1 MSYFCASI
9 LYSLKEIIFIAIL
22 YPNRSPSQRF
32 RYEQYIP
39 FLESQGYQCTL
50 KWIINKEDE
59 HAFYKGNLLAKLWV
73 FLKATLR
80 LIHICYSVKK
90 PFKIFIQREVYFL
103 GTPLFAKWLSKKASI
118 IYDFDDS
125 IWLPNISESNRYLA
139 FLKSTNKTKKIISFS
154 KQVIAGNDFLAEYAQ
169 QFNQNV
175 TVIPTCVD
183 TQKFK
188 PNDTHKISSKVTIG
202 WTGSHTTIPH
212 FKEIIPVLH
221 ILKEKYQDRL
231 DFIVIGDPNFEYKP
245 LGIQGQAW
253 RASHEVEDLY
263 PIDIGIMPLPDDP
276 WSQGKCGFKAIQYM
290 ALSIPTVMSPVGVN
304 PKVANYGKAAYLAS
318 DSSEWVSILS
328 ELIENPQ
335 LRQQFGTI
343 ARQHIVANYSLDAN
357 APLFLKVISDTKL

>member
-1 MSYFCASI
+1 M
-9 LYSLKEIIFIAIL
+9 KEIIFIAIL

-80 LIHICYSVKK
+80 LIHICYSVQK
-90 PFKIFIQREVYFL
+90 PYKIFIQREVYFL
-103 GTPLFAKWLSKKASI
+103 GTPIFEKWLSKKAPI

-125 IWLPNISESNRYLA
+125 IWLPNISESNSYLA

-154 KQVIAGNDFLAEYAQ
+154 KQVIAGNDFLAQYAKP
-169 QFNQNV
+169 FHQNV

-183 TQKFK
+183 TQKYK
-188 PNDTHKISSKVTIG
+188 PKAIAPSHSKITIG
-202 WTGSHTTIPH
+202 WTGSHTTITH

-221 ILKEKYQDRL
+221 ILKEKYQDLL
-231 DFIVIGDPNFEYKP
+231 DFVVIGDSNFEYKP

-263 PIDIGIMPLPDDP
+263 SIDIGIMPLPDDI

-290 ALSIPTVMSPVGVN
+290 ALGIPTVMSPVGVN
-304 PKVANYGKAAYLAS
+304 PKVANYGKAAFLAS
-318 DSSEWVSILS
+318 NPKEWVSLLS
-328 ELIENPQ
+328 DLIENPS
-335 LRQQFGTI
+335 LRKEIGTI
-343 ARQHIVANYSLDAN
+343 ARAHIVSHFSIEAN
-357 APLFLKVISDTKL
+357 APLYLKVIGG